1 MGKTKMDERG
11 RILIP
16 LDERQKLGLKEGTE
30 FDLVRD
36 DGVLILKPVIP
47 EPLRVD
53 AKHKKW
59 GKEAFLDAGEA
70 TFGE

>member
-1 MGKTKMDERG
+1 MDERG
-11 RILIP
+11 RVLIP
-16 LDERQKLGLKEGTE
+16 LDEREKLGLKAGAE
-30 FDLVRD
+30 FELVRE
-36 DGVLILKPVIP
+36 DGVLVLKPIVP

-53 AKHKKW
+53 GTRRKW